1 MLEWWDSLTLVGQIY
16 ASIAIPATVILVLQ
30 SLLLFFGLGFDHD
43 TDFSGGDH
51 DVSDGNHGFDG
62 DDGLSLFTI
71 RGIVAF
77 FSIGGWTGLAC
88 ERAGAGAI
96 LSMLIAFGAGT
107 IALVGIALLFK
118 YALKFQSQGNLDIH
132 NALDKVGKVYIP
144 IPGNRNGTGKIS
156 VMFQSKYT
164 ELDAITEDKQSLKTG
179 EIAKITDIID
189 EQTVLVTR
197 KISNKE
203 DSRKTSLIEIGGIS
217 K

>member
-1 MLEWWDSLTLVGQIY
+1 MLEWWNSLTLFGQIY
-16 ASIAIPATVILVLQ
+16 AAIAIPATIILVLQ
-30 SLLLFFGLGFDHD
+30 SLLLFLGLGFDHD
-43 TDFSGGDH
+43 TDFGGGDH
-51 DVSDGNHGFDG
+51 DIGEGDHGFDG

-71 RGIVAF
+71 RGLVAF

-88 ERAGAGAI
+88 ELAGSGAI
-96 LSMLIAFGAGT
+96 LSILIAFGAGT
-107 IALVGIALLFK
+107 IALVGIAILFK
-118 YALKFQSQGNLDIH
+118 YSLTLQSQGNLDIH

-144 IPGNRNGTGKIS
+144 IPGNRNGMGKIS

-164 ELDAITEDKQSLKTG
+164 ELDAVTEDKQSLKTG
-179 EIAKITDIID
+179 EMAKITAIID

-203 DSRKTSLIEIGGIS
+203 DSRKTSLNEIGGIS